1 MWMGG
6 LSPASEGYVIL
17 GKSLPL
23 FRTISFLRVRSK
35 WADTQGAY
43 SSVRQDHHE
52 GSSWGEGVTGGGYSS
67 RQKEKGWQKSLKVLC
82 LHLHH

>member
-1 MWMGG
+1 MWMGA

-52 GSSWGEGVTGGGYSS
+52 GSS
-67 RQKEKGWQKSLKVLC
+67 
-82 LHLHH
+82 

>member
-1 MWMGG
+1 MWMGA

-23 FRTISFLRVRSK
+23 SQTISFLRVRIK
-35 WADTQGAY
+35 WADTLGAY

-52 GSSWGEGVTGGGYSS
+52 SSSWGGGVKGGGYSS
-67 RQKEKGWQKSLKVLC
+67 RQKEKGWQKSLKVLR
-82 LHLHH
+82 LQLHH